1 MKRILN
7 TAATS
12 MLVLLLVT
20 AGAAP
25 APAASYKYGRENTC
39 AGGAGRGLGCNPGI
53 VVKHWHKAGAKA
65 RGVGWVYASTN
76 ETAGKRRYH
85 ARWLYQ
91 RPGGKLTAATGWKR
105 AKRPSADATF
115 LDTQWGKDGRTG
127 PQYPANTKICVQIK
141 ETNKKACVRLR

>member
-7 TAATS
+7 TAAATA
-12 MLVLLLVT
+12 LALLLVT

-25 APAASYKYGRENTC
+25 APAASYKYGRENAC
-39 AGGAGRGLGCNPGI
+39 GSGGKGLGCNPGI

-76 ETAGKRRYH
+76 ETAGKRKYH

-91 RPGGKLTAATGWKR
+91 RPGGKLAAATGWKR
-105 AKRPSADATF
+105 AKRFSDDATF
-115 LDTQWGKDGRTG
+115 VETSWGKDGRTG
-127 PQYPANTKICVQIK
+127 PQYPVNTKICVQIK
-141 ETNKKACVRLR
+141 ETGKKACVRLR